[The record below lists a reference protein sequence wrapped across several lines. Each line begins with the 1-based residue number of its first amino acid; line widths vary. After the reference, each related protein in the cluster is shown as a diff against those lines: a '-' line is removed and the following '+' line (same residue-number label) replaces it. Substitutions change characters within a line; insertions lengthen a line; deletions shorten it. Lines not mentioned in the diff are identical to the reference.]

1 MDKEGNPVVLE
12 ASRNEHIGIKD
23 DDGVYNTF
31 GNSTAFGSQGA
42 ASSPATSVC
51 PDSLA
56 ASEQAGLSRFSQDSS
71 YIPSTQEEESVLASD
86 PSYCRDKC
94 ITVDSIKTCGKIL

>member
-12 ASRNEHIGIKD
+12 TSRNENIGIKD
-23 DDGVYNTF
+23 VDCVYNTF

-42 ASSPATSVC
+42 ASSPTTSVC

-56 ASEQAGLSRFSQDSS
+56 ASEQAGWSRFSQDSS
-71 YIPSTQEEESVLASD
+71 YIPSTQEEECVLAGD
-86 PSYCRDKC
+86 PLYCQDKC
-94 ITVDSIKTCGKIL
+94 ITVDSIKTCGNLL